1 MSSTARKSLIIAKA
15 EPVPETASLIA
26 EGLHNVA
33 DAFRGMTG
41 VLAWLAAAKHSDTHG
56 RQKEMAA
63 VILRFAT
70 EGYFS
75 TKVDG
80 VKVSEADQEQALAM
94 FQKLFPLKGR
104 R

>member
-1 MSSTARKSLIIAKA
+1 MSRVRKALIVEKA
-15 EPVPETASLIA
+15 SPMPETASRIA
-26 EGLHNVA
+26 DGLHDCA
-33 DAFRGMTG
+33 AAFRGMTA
-41 VLAWLAAAKHSDTHG
+41 VLAWLAAAEHSESHG

-94 FQKLFPLKGR
+94 FNKLFPLKGR